1 MEKQSGTPRSTALSL
16 PGPQPH
22 EVIFQALPPLGSDEY
37 LGHIRSAPFSDLPP
51 EVLARAFRQ
60 LPPQSEASKATL
72 ARLFLRRSDGSWD
85 YLGPLVGYARRQ
97 SQMAKRD
104 SYEDLLQDGLRRI
117 LVTLPSGRGEF
128 AEHSW
133 NAFCRRE
140 LSDAWR
146 ERYGRR
152 GERYPLEEPL
162 ELSEEDDAQIDP
174 ISILSESP
182 PWHGTVKPSKVIAIE
197 EIAHRVI
204 SEIPD
209 EFIRAVAVEAWFKN
223 TRPRISGSGNN
234 TNLERPLTVV
244 FAGKSRFQIMRALG
258 HANALLAAALLT
270 DPHLELTPDLQA
282 LLTKIKARPIG
293 SARAAKEQKK

>member
-1 MEKQSGTPRSTALSL
+1 MEKQSGTLRSTALSL

-22 EVIFQALPPLGSDEY
+22 EAIFQALPPLGSDEY

-60 LPPQSEASKATL
+60 LPPESEASKATL

-85 YLGPLVGYARRQ
+85 YLGPLVRYARRQ
-97 SQMAKRD
+97 SRMAKRD

-128 AEHSW
+128 AERSW

-182 PWHGTVKPSKVIAIE
+182 PWHGTVKPSKVIAID

-209 EFIRAVAVEAWFKN
+209 EFIRALAAEAWFKN
-223 TRPRISGSGNN
+223 TRPRISGSGKS

-270 DPHLELTPDLQA
+270 DPNLELTPDLQA

>member
-1 MEKQSGTPRSTALSL
+1 MEKQSGTLRSTALSL
-16 PGPQPH
+16 PSPQPH
-22 EVIFQALPPLGSDEY
+22 EAIFQALPPLGSDEY

-60 LPPQSEASKATL
+60 LPPESEASKATL

-85 YLGPLVGYARRQ
+85 YLGPLVRYARRQ
-97 SQMAKRD
+97 SRMAKRD

-117 LVTLPSGRGEF
+117 LVTLPSSRGEF
-128 AEHSW
+128 AERSW

-209 EFIRAVAVEAWFKN
+209 EFIRAVAVETWFKN
-223 TRPRISGSGNN
+223 TRPRISGSGKS
-234 TNLERPLTVV
+234 TNVERPLTVV

-270 DPHLELTPDLQA
+270 DPNLELTPDLQA

>member
-1 MEKQSGTPRSTALSL
+1 MEKQSGTLRSTALSL

-22 EVIFQALPPLGSDEY
+22 EAIFQALPPLGSDEY
-37 LGHIRSAPFSDLPP
+37 LAHIRSAPFSDLPP

-60 LPPQSEASKATL
+60 LPPQSESSKATL
-72 ARLFLRRSDGSWD
+72 ERLLLRRSDGSWD
-85 YLGPLVGYARRQ
+85 YVGPLVRYARRR
-97 SQMAKRD
+97 SQIAKRD
-104 SYEDLLQDGLRRI
+104 SYEDLFQDGLRRI

-128 AEHSW
+128 AERSW

-152 GERYPLEEPL
+152 GERCPLEEPL
-162 ELSEEDDAQIDP
+162 ELSEEDDAEIDP
-174 ISILSESP
+174 ISILSEPP
-182 PWHGTVKPSKVIAIE
+182 PWHATVKPNKVVVIEDIAD
-197 EIAHRVI
+197 RVI

-223 TRPRISGSGNN
+223 TRPKISGSPKCPDG
-234 TNLERPLTVV
+234 ERPLTVV
-244 FAGKSRFQIMRALG
+244 FVGKSRFQIMRALG

-270 DPHLELTPDLQA
+270 DPTLELTPDLQA
-282 LLTKIKARPIG
+282 LLTKVKARPIG

>member
-1 MEKQSGTPRSTALSL
+1 MEKQSGAVHSTTAPLPRRL
-16 PGPQPH
+16 PH
-22 EVIFQALPPLGSDEY
+22 EETFQALPPLGSDQY
-37 LGHIRSAPFSDLPP
+37 LAHIRSAPFSALPP

-72 ARLFLRRSDGSWD
+72 ERLFLQRPDKSWD
-85 YLGPLVGYARRQ
+85 YLGPLVRYARRQ
-97 SQMAKRD
+97 SRMARRD
-104 SYEDLLQDGLRRI
+104 SYEDLLQDALRHI
-117 LVTLPSGRGEF
+117 LVTLPTCRGEF
-128 AEHSW
+128 AERSW

-174 ISILSESP
+174 ISILSEPP
-182 PWHGTVKPSKVIAIE
+182 PWHGSVRPSKVIVIE
-197 EIAHRVI
+197 DIAHKVI

-209 EFIRAVAVEAWFKN
+209 EFIRAVALEAWFRNKHAK
-223 TRPRISGSGNN
+223 ISGSNEVPDE
-234 TNLERPLTVV
+234 ERPLGAV
-244 FAGKSRFQIMRALG
+244 FEGKSRFQIMRALG
-258 HANALLAAALLT
+258 HANALFAAALLT
-270 DPHLELTPDLQA
+270 DPNLELTPDLQA
-282 LLTKIKARPIG
+282 LLMKVNAKPIG